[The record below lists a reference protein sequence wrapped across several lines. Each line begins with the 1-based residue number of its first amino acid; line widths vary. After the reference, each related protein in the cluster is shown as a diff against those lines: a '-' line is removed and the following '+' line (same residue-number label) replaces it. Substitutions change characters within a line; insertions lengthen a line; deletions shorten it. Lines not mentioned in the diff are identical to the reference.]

1 MATLLIFIAVFASL
15 NVKANPVADNVA
27 DFQLLC
33 QLAALA
39 EQEVPTTQA
48 DNTGQAAYMDIEAL
62 NMSAS
67 DEAWQNL
74 FSGKEPHGTWAQ
86 KSKDYDGKDFQAD
99 WATKWDNWNKA
110 KATITSGTGSENW
123 LAKHP
128 PPKNTKTRKQV
139 AAQLKTLADRA
150 SHVYHQQKTT
160 QTKDRT
166 ETLPAV
172 HKALREALYGTGTAT
187 KKAEDGKT
195 VKAKS
200 DYDTSCKTTGP
211 RLSLYGDLLCICGLK
226 TVDRATSASR
236 TASTS
241 TGGGDATAVLQA
253 VQKKCPKQADSG
265 LTASNVEAAITA
277 FGTRVRHTPNS
288 AETHHFLGKQA
299 AGTCDG
305 TSNQLCVVYDTFY
318 ATNSKEGH
326 LAIPWVAHL
335 TTAVAKLREYEAAVA
350 DIKDATAAIKQLQ
363 AMAWTIY
370 SIPDTDEAP
379 VHQVT
384 PKEQLQKTQQACDQH
399 KSNKTTCESTGKC
412 EWKAKDGKSETEG
425 ECKPKEGEEQKSQ
438 GTGEGTAG
446 ADVATTGCAR
456 HGTEKAKCETN
467 KSSRWK
473 PQTCENYILL

>member
-39 EQEVPTTQA
+39 EHEVPTTQA

-67 DEAWQNL
+67 DEAWQKL

-86 KSKDYDGKDFQAD
+86 KSKDYDGKDFHAD

-110 KATITSGTGSENW
+110 KATITAGTGSERW

-128 PPKNTKTRKQV
+128 PPDNPKTRQQV

-150 SHVYHQQKTT
+150 SHVYHQQTTT

-166 ETLPAV
+166 ETVPAV
-172 HKALREALYGTGTAT
+172 HKALREALYGAGTST

-195 VKAKS
+195 VKSKAA
-200 DYDTSCKTTGP
+200 YATSCATNSPT
-211 RLSLYGDLLCICGLK
+211 LSIYGDMLCICGLAAGGSTDGCYK
-226 TVDRATSASR
+226 TEITIAWNSDVTSSLPE
-236 TASTS
+236 
-241 TGGGDATAVLQA
+241 LQA

-288 AETHHFLGKQA
+288 ATPHHFLGKQS
-299 AGTCDG
+299 GGSCDG
-305 TSNQLCVVYDTFY
+305 TSQELCVVYDAFY
-318 ATNSKEGH
+318 AGNTKEGH

-335 TTAVAKLREYEAAVA
+335 KTAAAKLREYEAAVA

-370 SIPDTDEAP
+370 SIPDADELT

-384 PKEQLQKTQQACDQH
+384 PKEQLKKTLQTCDQH
-399 KSNKTTCESTGKC
+399 KGNTTCAQNNCQWEGKT
-412 EWKAKDGKSETEG
+412 ETDGT
-425 ECKPKEGEEQKSQ
+425 CRPKEG
-438 GTGEGTAG
+438 
-446 ADVATTGCAR
+446 
-456 HGTEKAKCETN
+456 
-467 KSSRWK
+467 
-473 PQTCENYILL
+473 